1 MFEFIFGYVKWIYV
15 NIIDT
20 VCDYEVFLVPAIL
33 FSIIFFV
40 QTQPKVEYVN
50 GEDIKMWVSSS
61 EEVMNVIEKRW
72 NWLSITIILFW
83 FAGFII
89 IFFKAA
95 IKDTQ
100 ILKKLEILATKEEDI
115 QTNTLKNNI
124 RKELGIKKN
133 IEIYRTRLIDSRC
146 FCINKKQFKDP
157 IARIYFE
164 LFFIIK

>member
-1 MFEFIFGYVKWIYV
+1 M
-15 NIIDT
+15 
-20 VCDYEVFLVPAIL
+20 
-33 FSIIFFV
+33 
-40 QTQPKVEYVN
+40 
-50 GEDIKMWVSSS
+50 
-61 EEVMNVIEKRW
+61 
-72 NWLSITIILFW
+72 FW

-146 FCINKKQFKDP
+146 LCINKKQFKDP
-157 IARIYFE
+157 IVRIYFE